1 MRRRG
6 GGWWGGRISVN
17 NMGQVNQQ
25 VMVKK
30 NKNTE
35 LMGSV
40 EER

>member
-1 MRRRG
+1 M
-6 GGWWGGRISVN
+6 GGRISVN
-17 NMGQVNQQ
+17 NIGQVNQQ